1 MDTIKIEKKNVLMV
15 AHRGLSGLETEN
27 TQCAFVAAGNRSY
40 YGIETDVH
48 ATKDGKYVISH
59 DENLARIFGKDVFI
73 RDLTFDEVRKV
84 RKDENGYVPE
94 YTVVPT
100 LSEYLAVCKKYG
112 KVSILE
118 LKVDFSEEQLREIV
132 AEVEA
137 AGMQNDI
144 VYISFFDS
152 VMVKMR
158 AILPNAKLQFLT
170 CEVSDRV
177 IDFLVKY
184 DLGIDCG
191 YGALTKENVALMKSR
206 GIEVNC
212 WTVNDAADAE
222 KLVSYGVDYITTNI
236 LE

>member
-59 DENLARIFGKDVFI
+59 DENLVRIFGKDVLI

-100 LSEYLAVCKKYG
+100 LAEYLSVCKKYG
-112 KVSILE
+112 KVSVLE
-118 LKVDFSEEQLREIV
+118 LKVDFSEAQLHEIV

-137 AGMQNDI
+137 ADMQNDV

-152 VMVKMR
+152 VMVRMR
-158 AILPNAKLQFLT
+158 AILPDARLQFLT

-177 IDFLVKY
+177 INFLLEYK
-184 DLGIDCG
+184 LGIDCG
-191 YGALTKENVALMKSR
+191 YGSLTKENVALMKSR

-222 KLVSYGVDYITTNI
+222 KLVSYGVDYITTNV